1 MKYLYIAS
9 WDDIFYELEEDDKNL
24 IFEFVV
30 FDSISLKNLSDTLYY
45 KNFLYR
51 HLIPISEEQTRRFK
65 EIPLSEIY
73 KVKKESFLI
82 ENNLQEWTI

>member
-9 WDDIFYELEEDDKNL
+9 WDDIFYELEENDKNL
-24 IFEFVV
+24 IFEFVL
-30 FDSISLKNLSDTLYY
+30 FDSMNINNLSDTLYY
-45 KNFLYR
+45 KNFLYK
-51 HLIPISEEQTRRFK
+51 HLIPISEEQSSVFK

-73 KVKKESFLI
+73 NVQKESFLI